1 MNIKDFKNF
10 FDIIKILVIFAKI
23 CNPSFMYSNIRV
35 RDGDPYLFMYS
46 NWPEV
51 GSISVTHTVYARFVK
66 NMSNSSKLI
75 LSLILIWSHFPSS
88 THTSMSQ
95 EYSTITHYTPFF
107 AEKRSDKT
115 LGVWASTVS
124 TSNEELY
131 PTSTRN
137 FKKKFF

>member
-1 MNIKDFKNF
+1 MTHGTWQIDQKQSWHFKNF
-10 FDIIKILVIFAKI
+10 GDFRQ
-23 CNPSFMYSNIRV
+23 NPYSNIGV
-35 RDGDPYLFMYS
+35 RDGDPYSFMYS

-51 GSISVTHTVYARFVK
+51 GSKSVTHTVNARFVK

-137 FKKKFF
+137 